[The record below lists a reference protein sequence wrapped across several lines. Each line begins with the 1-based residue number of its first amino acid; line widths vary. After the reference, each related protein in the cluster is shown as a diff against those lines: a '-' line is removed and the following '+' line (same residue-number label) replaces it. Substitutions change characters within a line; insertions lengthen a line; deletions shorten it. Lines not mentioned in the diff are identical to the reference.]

1 MESDIIAMAQI
12 VLSAI
17 TTHDGDFDENVLIKK
32 ELRQS
37 RISFTEPQYLLFNHY
52 FFIRL
57 LSLFIASIVFSLS
70 PKEVSLN
77 QPAPF
82 LPKPSPGVPTT

>member
-1 MESDIIAMAQI
+1 MKSDIIA
-12 VLSAI
+12 AI
-17 TTHDGDFDENVLIKK
+17 QQCRSI
-32 ELRQS
+32 
-37 RISFTEPQYLLFNHY
+37 YCFNHY

-77 QPAPF
+77 QHAPF